1 MPGKISENGPLL
13 YRAATPIH
21 TEYPGLLDH
30 LKYKLLSKLDVGCH
44 CLWVYCMLNGRVYV
58 GSEALL
64 DNIDWP
70 EGRKIVSD
78 WQWPERMFLARHFL
92 KLNPDT
98 HPS

>member
-1 MPGKISENGPLL
+1 
-13 YRAATPIH
+13 
-21 TEYPGLLDH
+21 
-30 LKYKLLSKLDVGCH
+30 
-44 CLWVYCMLNGRVYV
+44 MLNGRVYV